1 MKLFGFELKRSEKN
15 YPTFV
20 SKVDEDDGATIVA
33 PGGAY
38 GIYVDIDG
46 TIRSEAELVTRYRDM
61 TMYPDIDIAVEEI
74 VNEAINIEDEN
85 PISIVLDDINISE
98 QLKQIIISEFTNTLK
113 ILNFNKY
120 AYDIFRKWYVDG
132 RLYYH
137 VVIDPNDPTS
147 GIQELRYIDPRKI
160 KKIREVSSKDR
171 EPAFGNEN
179 TVVLPKTVNEYFV
192 YNDKGFN
199 INTKYNTGAT
209 TGLKIAKDSIIFVPS
224 GLSDTNGT
232 MVLSYL
238 HKALRVLNQLRMLED
253 AIVIYRLS
261 RAPERRVWYVDVGN
275 LPKVKAEQYV
285 RDLMIRHKNRLVY
298 DSSTGEV
305 RDDRKFATLLEDYWL
320 PRREGSRGT
329 EVTTLPAGQS
339 LNNMDDLL
347 YFQRKMFSA
356 LNVPLTR
363 LNPET
368 STFTLGRASEI
379 TRDEI
384 KFYRF
389 IVRLR
394 TKFSQLFLQILEK
407 QLVLKN
413 IMTADEWNEISNGI
427 KFRFAKDNYY
437 NELKNSEI
445 LQNRIMTYTNLS
457 ASGVIGKYY
466 SDCWVRKN
474 VFMQSEQDIL
484 EQDEKIAQEAQM
496 NAQMNNTTDEDNS
509 NINNDN
515 DANNAVDEILNN
527 DELDD
532 NIKLQQLIS
541 LKDSLS
547 KMNTNS
553 NINRNL
559 LIRINR
565 NIQVLQQKLQQKAV
579 TEE

>member
-1 MKLFGFELKRSEKN
+1 
-15 YPTFV
+15 
-20 SKVDEDDGATIVA
+20 
-33 PGGAY
+33 
-38 GIYVDIDG
+38 
-46 TIRSEAELVTRYRDM
+46 
-61 TMYPDIDIAVEEI
+61 
-74 VNEAINIEDEN
+74 
-85 PISIVLDDINISE
+85 
-98 QLKQIIISEFTNTLK
+98 
-113 ILNFNKY
+113 
-120 AYDIFRKWYVDG
+120 
-132 RLYYH
+132 
-137 VVIDPNDPTS
+137 
-147 GIQELRYIDPRKI
+147 
-160 KKIREVSSKDR
+160 
-171 EPAFGNEN
+171 
-179 TVVLPKTVNEYFV
+179 
-192 YNDKGFN
+192 
-199 INTKYNTGAT
+199 
-209 TGLKIAKDSIIFVPS
+209 
-224 GLSDTNGT
+224 
-232 MVLSYL
+232 
-238 HKALRVLNQLRMLED
+238 
-253 AIVIYRLS
+253 
-261 RAPERRVWYVDVGN
+261 
-275 LPKVKAEQYV
+275 
-285 RDLMIRHKNRLVY
+285 LVY

-413 IMTADEWNEISNGI
+413 IMTADEWSEISNGI
-427 KFRFAKDNYY
+427 KFKFAKDNYY

-466 SDCWVRKN
+466 SDEWVRKN

-496 NAQMNNTTDEDNS
+496 NAQMNNTADEDNS

-532 NIKLQQLIS
+532 NAKLQQLIS

-547 KMNTNS
+547 KMSTNS
-553 NINRNL
+553 NINRNM
-559 LIRINR
+559 LIRISR
-565 NIQVLQQKLQQKAV
+565 NIQVLSQKLQQQSTA
-579 TEE
+579 EEQLG

>member
-1 MKLFGFELKRSEKN
+1 
-15 YPTFV
+15 
-20 SKVDEDDGATIVA
+20 
-33 PGGAY
+33 
-38 GIYVDIDG
+38 
-46 TIRSEAELVTRYRDM
+46 
-61 TMYPDIDIAVEEI
+61 
-74 VNEAINIEDEN
+74 
-85 PISIVLDDINISE
+85 
-98 QLKQIIISEFTNTLK
+98 
-113 ILNFNKY
+113 
-120 AYDIFRKWYVDG
+120 
-132 RLYYH
+132 
-137 VVIDPNDPTS
+137 
-147 GIQELRYIDPRKI
+147 
-160 KKIREVSSKDR
+160 
-171 EPAFGNEN
+171 
-179 TVVLPKTVNEYFV
+179 
-192 YNDKGFN
+192 
-199 INTKYNTGAT
+199 
-209 TGLKIAKDSIIFVPS
+209 
-224 GLSDTNGT
+224 
-232 MVLSYL
+232 
-238 HKALRVLNQLRMLED
+238 
-253 AIVIYRLS
+253 
-261 RAPERRVWYVDVGN
+261 
-275 LPKVKAEQYV
+275 
-285 RDLMIRHKNRLVY
+285 
-298 DSSTGEV
+298 
-305 RDDRKFATLLEDYWL
+305 L

-466 SDCWVRKN
+466 CDEWVRKN

-484 EQDEKIAQEAQM
+484 EQDEKIAQESQM
-496 NAQMNNTTDEDNS
+496 NAQINDTTDDDN
-509 NINNDN
+509 NINNNN
-515 DANNAVDEILNN
+515 DANNVVDEILNN

-532 NIKLQQLIS
+532 NAKLQQLMS

-547 KMNTNS
+547 KMSTNT

-559 LIRINR
+559 LIRISR
-565 NIQVLQQKLQQKAV
+565 NIQVLQQKLQQKAIA
-579 TEE
+579 EE